1 MSTCSRRPMVR
12 AIASD
17 LSNGS
22 GGAWGLC
29 GCGGGGGGGDGDGFH
44 PNLVEQVR
52 SASHVVL
59 IRLGLVNWVHPSFDR
74 GFHDPVWVESVGNEC
89 LQYESTAD
97 LRLLNHTIYSISF
110 CTLVR
115 MDDLG
120 KGNVSESD
128 PACWT
133 IDEMML
139 VINK

>member
-1 MSTCSRRPMVR
+1 MYPSVCLSARSSRGTCR
-12 AIASD
+12 
-17 LSNGS
+17 
-22 GGAWGLC
+22 GLC

-120 KGNVSESD
+120 VLFHMSSLGLLCYSSD
-128 PACWT
+128 PVSQ
-133 IDEMML
+133 D
-139 VINK
+139 